1 VAVRCTG
8 NGKVTI
14 VAGEDS
20 DLNSRRKLK
29 EENQNQKEAE
39 AEEEGSGDN
48 KTASSF
54 LRGNHLHNEEE
65 EEEEEGGGGGESAD
79 YNNKRRRNLMQSV
92 ELTAPVNMMTINVF
106 GDTSYIEPDLKPFSV
121 FRPCYLMDTRS
132 LVPDQHFKLDFF
144 LRTINGET
152 FIDQQ
157 HYLNADQP
165 FLTGQLI
172 ELELTGMDLHIF
184 HMHVNHFQIIEINNA
199 HDPIYYQPGDWHDT
213 IHEDA
218 GTITV
223 RFFVDYFI
231 GPAVIHCHILSHE
244 DVGMM
249 NGLLLAG
256 ELGKEYPNAHVIDPT
271 CYSGSGGRGFAYLDG
286 STVTPPLTPPLTPV
300 SPPVAPPVPPPV
312 PPVPR
317 HHRGHRHY
325 STPSTTSPING

>member
-14 VAGEDS
+14 VAGEKS
-20 DLNSRRKLK
+20 DLNPVNSGRKLK
-29 EENQNQKEAE
+29 EENQNKKED
-39 AEEEGSGDN
+39 EEEESDN
-48 KTASSF
+48 KTTSSF
-54 LRGNHLHNEEE
+54 LRGNNFHNEEE
-65 EEEEEGGGGGESAD
+65 EGRSSAD
-79 YNNKRRRNLMQSV
+79 HDKNKRRNLLQSV
-92 ELTAPVNMMTINVF
+92 QLTAPVNMMTINVF
-106 GDTSYIEPDLKPFSV
+106 GDISYIEPDLKPFSV
-121 FRPCYLMDTRS
+121 FRPCYLMDTRN

-271 CYSGSGGRGFAYLDG
+271 CYSGSGGRGFAYLGG
-286 STVTPPLTPPLTPV
+286 STVTPPLTPPVTPLPPDTTPV
-300 SPPVAPPVPPPV
+300 S

-325 STPSTTSPING
+325 STPTTTSPING